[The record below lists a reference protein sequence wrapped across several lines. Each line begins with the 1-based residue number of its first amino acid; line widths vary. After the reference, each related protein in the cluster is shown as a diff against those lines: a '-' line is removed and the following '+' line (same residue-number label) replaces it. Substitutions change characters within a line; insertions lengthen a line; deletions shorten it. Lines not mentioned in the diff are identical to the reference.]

1 MIYNL
6 RLMMQSNYYHH
17 YCLSQLLKKGLLV
30 IFISLP
36 ILGISATTTID
47 ENNFNVLEQQQ
58 SRKLS
63 GVVTDD
69 NGEPLIG
76 ATILQKNTSNAT
88 ISDANGRFTV
98 NVSGDSPVI
107 EVSYVGYLTKTI
119 KIGNRTSLTIK
130 LQEDSKL
137 IDEVV
142 VVGYGKSSVKRLT
155 SSISSV

>member
-1 MIYNL
+1 
-6 RLMMQSNYYHH
+6 MMQSNYYHH

-98 NVSGDSPVI
+98 NVSGDSP
-107 EVSYVGYLTKTI
+107 LH
-119 KIGNRTSLTIK
+119 
-130 LQEDSKL
+130 Q
-137 IDEVV
+137 
-142 VVGYGKSSVKRLT
+142 
-155 SSISSV
+155 

>member
-1 MIYNL
+1 
-6 RLMMQSNYYHH
+6 MMQSNYYHH

-119 KIGNRTSLTIK
+119 KIGNR
-130 LQEDSKL
+130 DR
-137 IDEVV
+137 
-142 VVGYGKSSVKRLT
+142 KSTRLN
-155 SSISSV
+155 SSHTTVSRMPSSA

>member
-1 MIYNL
+1 
-6 RLMMQSNYYHH
+6 MMQSNYYHH

-76 ATILQKNTSNAT
+76 LLFYKRIPRTQQSLMQMVDLLSMC
-88 ISDANGRFTV
+88 
-98 NVSGDSPVI
+98 PVI
-107 EVSYVGYLTKTI
+107 L
-119 KIGNRTSLTIK
+119 R
-130 LQEDSKL
+130 
-137 IDEVV
+137 
-142 VVGYGKSSVKRLT
+142 
-155 SSISSV
+155 

>member
-1 MIYNL
+1 M
-6 RLMMQSNYYHH
+6 
-17 YCLSQLLKKGLLV
+17 

-98 NVSGDSPVI
+98 NVSGD
-107 EVSYVGYLTKTI
+107 
-119 KIGNRTSLTIK
+119 
-130 LQEDSKL
+130 
-137 IDEVV
+137 
-142 VVGYGKSSVKRLT
+142 
-155 SSISSV
+155 

>member
-1 MIYNL
+1 M
-6 RLMMQSNYYHH
+6 
-17 YCLSQLLKKGLLV
+17 

-88 ISDANGRFTV
+88 ISDAMV
-98 NVSGDSPVI
+98 DLLSMCPVI
-107 EVSYVGYLTKTI
+107 L
-119 KIGNRTSLTIK
+119 R
-130 LQEDSKL
+130 
-137 IDEVV
+137 
-142 VVGYGKSSVKRLT
+142 
-155 SSISSV
+155 

>member
-1 MIYNL
+1 M
-6 RLMMQSNYYHH
+6 
-17 YCLSQLLKKGLLV
+17 

-76 ATILQKNTSNAT
+76 ATILQK
-88 ISDANGRFTV
+88 
-98 NVSGDSPVI
+98 
-107 EVSYVGYLTKTI
+107 EYLER
-119 KIGNRTSLTIK
+119 NNL
-130 LQEDSKL
+130 
-137 IDEVV
+137 
-142 VVGYGKSSVKRLT
+142 
-155 SSISSV
+155 

>member
-1 MIYNL
+1 M
-6 RLMMQSNYYHH
+6 
-17 YCLSQLLKKGLLV
+17 

-76 ATILQKNTSNAT
+76 ATIYKRIPRTQQSLMQMVDLLSMC
-88 ISDANGRFTV
+88 
-98 NVSGDSPVI
+98 PVI
-107 EVSYVGYLTKTI
+107 L
-119 KIGNRTSLTIK
+119 R
-130 LQEDSKL
+130 
-137 IDEVV
+137 
-142 VVGYGKSSVKRLT
+142 
-155 SSISSV
+155 